1 MELKN
6 TFDLSPFDLL
16 DNEQFEFLITFLKNR
31 GNLKEVQS
39 EMQISYPTAKK
50 KLDEL
55 LAALNL
61 SSTTENIIPKEI
73 DVSRMNVDYTSKSAS
88 EMIKARTRRSCHGIY
103 RQRTSVRNLCR
114 AGWNNIYKQ

>member
-1 MELKN
+1 MLFK
-6 TFDLSPFDLL
+6 
-16 DNEQFEFLITFLKNR
+16 I
-31 GNLKEVQS
+31 
-39 EMQISYPTAKK
+39 TAKK

-88 EMIKARTRRSCHGIY
+88 EMIKAKLSTAFPAARSKE
-103 RQRTSVRNLCR
+103 VCR
-114 AGWNNIYKQ
+114 YDYQT

>member
-1 MELKN
+1 MLFK
-6 TFDLSPFDLL
+6 
-16 DNEQFEFLITFLKNR
+16 I
-31 GNLKEVQS
+31 
-39 EMQISYPTAKK
+39 TAKK

-88 EMIKARTRRSCHGIY
+88 EMIKAKLKEHGGHGIY
-103 RQRTSVRNLCR
+103 RQRTSMRNLCR
-114 AGWNNIYKQ
+114 AGWNNIYKR

>member
-1 MELKN
+1 MLFK
-6 TFDLSPFDLL
+6 
-16 DNEQFEFLITFLKNR
+16 I
-31 GNLKEVQS
+31 
-39 EMQISYPTAKK
+39 TAKK

-88 EMIKARTRRSCHGIY
+88 EMIKAKLKENGSPAL
-103 RQRTSVRNLCR
+103 RN
-114 AGWNNIYKQ
+114 

>member
-88 EMIKARTRRSCHGIY
+88 EMIKAK
-103 RQRTSVRNLCR
+103 L
-114 AGWNNIYKQ
+114 